1 MNKLS
6 RREQALFLLLN
17 EIGIISQLSGARL
30 DRMLPH
36 GLTVAQFGVLNHLV
50 RLEDQGDWSPA
61 RLAAAFQVT
70 KGTMTSTLQ
79 RLETKGFI
87 AVHKNPSD
95 GRAKIVTLTRAG
107 REARE
112 AAMNAASPGL
122 GDLEGVLSSEEVEA
136 LIPALQKLRIWL
148 DMHR

>member
-1 MNKLS
+1 
-6 RREQALFLLLN
+6 
-17 EIGIISQLSGARL
+17 
-30 DRMLPH
+30 
-36 GLTVAQFGVLNHLV
+36 
-50 RLEDQGDWSPA
+50 
-61 RLAAAFQVT
+61 
-70 KGTMTSTLQ
+70 MTSTLQ

-87 AVHKNPSD
+87 AVHRNPSD

-122 GDLEGVLSSEEVEA
+122 GALEGVLSSEEVEA